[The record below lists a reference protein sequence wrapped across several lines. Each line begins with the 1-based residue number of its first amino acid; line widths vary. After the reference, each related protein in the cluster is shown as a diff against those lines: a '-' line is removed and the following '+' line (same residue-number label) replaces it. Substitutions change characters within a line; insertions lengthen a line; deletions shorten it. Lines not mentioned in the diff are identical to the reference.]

1 MLLKLWHVFGH
12 QSFKLVIH
20 GLTVRC
26 RTTDWT
32 DCQRPKKSHSVSRA
46 RLTSNSQDWSVLQDR
61 RRGAREEN
69 SQRSNWTSQDI
80 QSKKMSK
87 RTIHGQSQKPRDI
100 EENLNSEH
108 LVKNNLHVSLHL
120 YSAQSF
126 KKLNFS
132 QHVPFKNSSDLG
144 LEEPTPRFSHSG
156 PSDCLK
162 LQKVRRT
169 TPQSRHTQ
177 HPAQIP
183 MLQRT
188 VQYNEELYHM
198 VQHDVIWI
206 EIIQNKRKEK
216 KKHICD
222 IKYTLTWDREPV
234 LKHVV
239 WTHSCCDGRPCS
251 LHTEER
257 LGHASLRLRSSS
269 TLFFHTV
276 HLKENNATKHKKRQN

>member
-1 MLLKLWHVFGH
+1 MDSQWDAGRQIGPTAKD
-12 QSFKLVIH
+12 QK
-20 GLTVRC
+20 
-26 RTTDWT
+26 
-32 DCQRPKKSHSVSRA
+32 KKSHSVSRA
-46 RLTSNSQDWSVLQDR
+46 RLTSSSQDWSVSQDR

-216 KKHICD
+216 KKTHLWHKI
-222 IKYTLTWDREPV
+222 YTHMRPWTCTKACCVDTLLLWWPTLLPAHGGETRSRLPPSEEQLYSFFSHSAPQRKQRNKAQEKAK
-234 LKHVV
+234 LKIY
-239 WTHSCCDGRPCS
+239 TSPTD
-251 LHTEER
+251 EII
-257 LGHASLRLRSSS
+257 
-269 TLFFHTV
+269 
-276 HLKENNATKHKKRQN
+276 

>member
-1 MLLKLWHVFGH
+1 MFLVTKVLNW
-12 QSFKLVIH
+12 SFMDSQWDAGRQIGPTAKDQKNHTVYR
-20 GLTVRC
+20 GLDSQAVHKIDQC
-26 RTTDWT
+26 YRTGDAAPGRKTARDRIEHLRT
-32 DCQRPKKSHSVSRA
+32 YNQRKC
-46 RLTSNSQDWSVLQDR
+46 
-61 RRGAREEN
+61 
-69 SQRSNWTSQDI
+69 
-80 QSKKMSK
+80 
-87 RTIHGQSQKPRDI
+87 I

-216 KKHICD
+216 KNICD

>member
-1 MLLKLWHVFGH
+1 M
-12 QSFKLVIH
+12 
-20 GLTVRC
+20 RC